1 LELIVLQKKNHFM
14 ANCDNLFKEFNGNL
28 AITKSKKDSLITS
41 KDNLRTTIRKYF
53 KENHPNYKPTFFMQG
68 SYKMGTQIRTKDDT
82 CDLDDGVYFKEN
94 PDNVTCATL
103 QGWVKDAVDGVTD
116 TTPSHR
122 KKCIT
127 VDYKAGYNID
137 LPVFVF
143 NKDEDS
149 HPLLAVKNSEW
160 QEDDPKEFFDHF
172 NGKKDAKGQL
182 VRLVKYLKAWCDFK
196 RQKMP
201 SGLAMSL
208 LAMDNFQSNG
218 RDDVALKFLLVEIEN
233 KLKARFECIMPTT
246 PNDDLFAS
254 YDQTRKDNFMNNLSA
269 FITDARKA
277 VDEEKNQLKAS
288 KLWQK
293 HFGDTYF
300 PDGKDEDEKT
310 SDANALG
317 AVIGNARPYHAR

>member
-1 LELIVLQKKNHFM
+1 M

-28 AITKSKKDSLITS
+28 TITKSKKDSLITS
-41 KDNLRTTIRKYF
+41 KDNLRTKIKKHF
-53 KENHPNYKPTFFMQG
+53 EEKHPNYKPTFYIQG

-82 CDLDDGVYFKEN
+82 CDLDDGVYFKQN

-127 VDYKAGYNID
+127 VDYKAGYDID
-137 LPVFVF
+137 LPVFLF
-143 NKDEDS
+143 NKDNDT
-149 HPLLAVKNSEW
+149 HPLLAVKNSSW

-172 NGKKDAKGQL
+172 NKKKDTNGQL

-196 RQKMP
+196 REKMP
-201 SGLAMSL
+201 SGLAMSV
-208 LAMDNFQSNG
+208 LAMNNFQSNS
-218 RDDVALKFLLVEIEN
+218 RDDIALKFLLIEIEN
-233 KLKARFECIMPTT
+233 KLLASFECKMPTT
-246 PNDDLFAS
+246 PKDDLFAA
-254 YDQTRKDNFMNNLSA
+254 YDQTSEVNFMNHLSA

-277 VDEEKNQLKAS
+277 VDDGKNQLKAS
-288 KLWQK
+288 NLWQK

-300 PDGKDEDEKT
+300 PDGKDEDDKV
-310 SDANALG
+310 ANASTLG
-317 AVIGNARPYHAR
+317 AIIGNARPYHDYR

>member
-1 LELIVLQKKNHFM
+1 M

-28 AITKSKKDSLITS
+28 TITKSKKDSLITS
-41 KDNLRTTIRKYF
+41 KDNLRTKIKKHF
-53 KENHPNYKPTFFMQG
+53 EEKHPNYKPTFYIQG

-82 CDLDDGVYFKEN
+82 CDLDDGVYFKQN

-137 LPVFVF
+137 LPVFLF
-143 NKDEDS
+143 NKDNDT
-149 HPLLAVKNSEW
+149 HPLLAVKNNDW

-172 NGKKDAKGQL
+172 NKKKDANGQL

-201 SGLAMSL
+201 SGLAMSV
-208 LAMDNFQSNG
+208 LAMNNFQSNS
-218 RDDVALKFLLVEIEN
+218 RDDIALKFLLIEIEN
-233 KLKARFECIMPTT
+233 KLKASFECKMPTT
-246 PNDDLFAS
+246 PKDDLFAA
-254 YDQTRKDNFMNNLSA
+254 YDQTREDNFMNHLSA
-269 FITDARKA
+269 FIADARKA
-277 VDEEKNQLKAS
+277 VDDEKNQLKAS
-288 KLWQK
+288 NLWQK

-300 PDGKDEDEKT
+300 PDGKDEDDKV
-310 SDANALG
+310 ANASTLG
-317 AVIGNARPYHAR
+317 AIIGNARPYHDYR

>member
-1 LELIVLQKKNHFM
+1 M

-28 AITKSKKDSLITS
+28 TITKSKKDSLITS
-41 KDNLRTTIRKYF
+41 KDNLRTKIKKHF
-53 KENHPNYKPTFFMQG
+53 EEKHPNYKPTFYIQG

-82 CDLDDGVYFKEN
+82 CDLDDGVYFKKN
-94 PDNVTCATL
+94 PDNVTCTTL
-103 QGWVKDAVDGVTD
+103 QGWVKDAVDSVTD

-137 LPVFVF
+137 LPVFLF
-143 NKDEDS
+143 NKDTDT
-149 HPLLAVKNSEW
+149 HPLLAVKNSDW

-172 NGKKDAKGQL
+172 NKKKDANGQL

-201 SGLAMSL
+201 SGLAMSV
-208 LAMDNFQSNG
+208 LAMNNFQSNN
-218 RDDVALKFLLVEIEN
+218 RDDIALKFLLIEIEN
-233 KLKARFECIMPTT
+233 ILKVSFECKMPTT
-246 PNDDLFAS
+246 PKDDLFAT
-254 YDQTRKDNFMNNLSA
+254 YDQTREDNFMNNLSA
-269 FITDARKA
+269 FIADARKA
-277 VDEEKNQLKAS
+277 VDDEKNQLKAS

-300 PDGKDEDEKT
+300 PDGKDEADKV
-310 SDANALG
+310 ANASSLG
-317 AVIGNARPYHAR
+317 ADRKSVV